1 MNNAIRIVIK
11 LYNKAIKMKDVIYSP
26 LRERRQKQIVAAKE
40 ERRRFVSRI
49 NQINSRI
56 EIDPESFLSSR
67 VFVSGSYEPDVVH
80 YLKRILR
87 PGMVCVDAGANVG
100 YLSVLMAKK
109 VGRRGRVISFEPT
122 QRSFASLRRN
132 VQLNGL
138 TNVFAEQVALADHN
152 GTLEFNEG
160 PAGYDVYNSAGNI
173 THPSAL
179 SVPFQK
185 TMVPCVTLDSY
196 ASANNINRVDLIKI
210 DVEGG
215 ELSALKGMEATLEN
229 NPQAKIIIEFAD
241 QTTQGFGYQAKEI
254 GVWLESRGWKLAI
267 IETLGFTVPSSSQ
280 REWNGES
287 VAVFKPLP
295 S

>member
-67 VFVSGSYEPDVVH
+67 VFVSGRYEPDVVH

-109 VGRRGRVISFEPT
+109 VGRRGRV
-122 QRSFASLRRN
+122 
-132 VQLNGL
+132 
-138 TNVFAEQVALADHN
+138 
-152 GTLEFNEG
+152 
-160 PAGYDVYNSAGNI
+160 Y
-173 THPSAL
+173 
-179 SVPFQK
+179 
-185 TMVPCVTLDSY
+185 
-196 ASANNINRVDLIKI
+196 
-210 DVEGG
+210 
-215 ELSALKGMEATLEN
+215 
-229 NPQAKIIIEFAD
+229 II
-241 QTTQGFGYQAKEI
+241 
-254 GVWLESRGWKLAI
+254 
-267 IETLGFTVPSSSQ
+267 
-280 REWNGES
+280 
-287 VAVFKPLP
+287 
-295 S
+295 